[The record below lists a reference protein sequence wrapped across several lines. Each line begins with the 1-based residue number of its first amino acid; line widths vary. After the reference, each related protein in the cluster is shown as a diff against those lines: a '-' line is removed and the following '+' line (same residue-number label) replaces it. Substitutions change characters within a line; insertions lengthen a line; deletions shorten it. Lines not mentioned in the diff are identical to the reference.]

1 MGSITSTD
9 SYDLTSDRLVF
20 EVGDV
25 DANGGYV
32 EILPVIAPKSSST
45 LTGFRFTSSTVY
57 CIYLGGSIY
66 STTAYSTSDY
76 NLYYLSLSGNTLT
89 WGAVVAGTDHVLT
102 TQTISDDEVLGH
114 KSVRLFARSAGVSGG
129 SIVLGSINPTIP
141 QSNTGSFIPF
151 FI

>member
-20 EVGDV
+20 EVGDTGT
-25 DANGGYV
+25 NGGYV

-45 LTGFRFTSSTVY
+45 LTGFRFTSSTIY

-89 WGAVVAGTDHVLT
+89 WGIIVDGTDYALA
-102 TQTISDDEVLGH
+102 TQTISDNEVLGH
-114 KSVRLFARSAGVSGG
+114 KSVRLYARSAGPAGG
-129 SIVLGSINPTIP
+129 SLVLGSINPTIP